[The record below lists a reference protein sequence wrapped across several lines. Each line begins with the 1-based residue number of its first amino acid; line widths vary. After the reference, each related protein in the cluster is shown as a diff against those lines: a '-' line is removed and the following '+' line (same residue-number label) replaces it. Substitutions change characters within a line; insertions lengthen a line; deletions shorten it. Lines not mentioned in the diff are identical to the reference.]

1 MRRDSKDKNVE
12 GVICLEKKEKR
23 YLKYGINLLIATLIM
38 GAILIMPVDLGL
50 TREAVKYLAVLA
62 AMVFMLISGVFDEH
76 VVILATLAACVV
88 LGVASFSTIFSAYSG
103 TTMWMVLT
111 ILPITVVIQK
121 SGLMNRIA
129 LCLLNIFPS
138 SYKWQLFSLSLS
150 SMLINPLI
158 PSTTAKSSL
167 LASLTASVAE
177 KMKLEKQSKPLTGIF
192 LSVFINGPSMGHIFL
207 SGSVQALLVVGMMPE
222 EIASRFSWMGWLVAA
237 SVWAVIAFL
246 MIYVVL
252 LLLYRPEKP
261 VSLTKSEINQ
271 MIREMGKMSGTEKL
285 TAGLMILTLAGWIT
299 KSWTGIPECI
309 FAIVTYAVLHTVGA
323 ISKKEFRSDVPWDV
337 WVYVGG
343 IVCVA
348 NLFTTLS
355 IDTWLADT
363 MAPLVKII
371 TCNPIVYII
380 ALVLIV
386 YLCRVFIVSSIA
398 TVTIFYVVFAMTA
411 YQLLG
416 INPFITGFL
425 IIGASKSWP
434 TEYTNTNYVTAEA
447 IIGKD
452 SVKFKD
458 AQLMSHLYIVI
469 TIVAAIMSI
478 PFWKIAG
485 LM

>member
-1 MRRDSKDKNVE
+1 MGKVRNSSYGK
-12 GVICLEKKEKR
+12 
-23 YLKYGINLLIATLIM
+23 YLVNLGIAVLIM
-38 GAILIMPVDLGL
+38 AAVLFLPFDLGL
-50 TREAVKYLAVLA
+50 EREAVKYLAVLVS
-62 AMVFMLISGVFDEH
+62 MVFMLITGVFDEH
-76 VVILATLAACVV
+76 IVILATLAMCVILNV
-88 LGVASFSTIFSAYSG
+88 SSFQTIFSAYSG

-129 LCLLNIFPS
+129 LYLLKAFPC
-138 SYKWQLFSLSLS
+138 SYKWQLFALSLS
-150 SMLINPLI
+150 SMVVSPLI

-192 LSVFINGPSMGHIFL
+192 LAVFINGPSMGHIFL

-222 EIASRFSWMGWLVAA
+222 DMANRFSWIGWLASA
-237 SVWAVIAFL
+237 SVWAVIAFIL
-246 MIYVVL
+246 IYFTL
-252 LLLYRPEKP
+252 LLLYHPSEE
-261 VSLTKSEINQ
+261 VSLTKDEIRQ
-271 MIREMGKMSGTEKL
+271 MIDEMGPMSSTEKL
-285 TAGLMILTLAGWIT
+285 TATLMILTLIGWIT
-299 KSWTGIPECI
+299 KTWTNIPECI
-309 FAIVTYAVLHTVGA
+309 FAIFTYAILYTTGC
-323 ISKKEFRSDVPWDV
+323 ISKQEFRKDVPWDI

-348 NLFTTLS
+348 NLFTTLG
-355 IDTWLADT
+355 IDVWLAEV
-363 MAPLVKII
+363 MEPLVKII
-371 TCNPIVYII
+371 TCNPVVYIA

-386 YLCRVFIVSSIA
+386 YAFRVFIVSSIA
-398 TVTIFYVVFAMTA
+398 TVTIFYVVFATTA

-416 INPFITGFL
+416 ISPFITGFL

-447 IIGKD
+447 IVGKE
-452 SVKFKD
+452 SVNFKD

-469 TIVAAIMSI
+469 TIVAAVASI
-478 PFWKIAG
+478 PFWKLIG

>member
-1 MRRDSKDKNVE
+1 ME
-12 GVICLEKKEKR
+12 IKKARE
-23 YLKYGINLLIATLIM
+23 YLKYGVNILIAALIA
-38 GAILIMPVDLGL
+38 GAILILPVDFGL
-50 TREAVKYLAVLA
+50 TREAVEYLAVLA

-76 VVILATLAACVV
+76 VVILATLAICVV
-88 LGVASFSTIFSAYSG
+88 LGVAPFSTIFSAYSG

-129 LCLLNIFPS
+129 LWLLKLFPS

-150 SMLINPLI
+150 SMLISPLI

-177 KMKLEKQSKPLTGIF
+177 KMKLKNQSKPLTGIF

-222 EIASRFSWMGWLVAA
+222 EMASRFSWMGWLAAA
-237 SVWAVIAFL
+237 SVWALIAFL
-246 MIYVVL
+246 LIYVTL
-252 LLLYRPEKP
+252 LLLYRPEEP
-261 VSLTKSEINQ
+261 VSLTKAEIDQ
-271 MIREMGKMSGTEKL
+271 MIGDMGSMSGTEKL
-285 TAGLMILTLAGWIT
+285 TAVLMILTLAGWIT

-309 FAIVTYAVLHTVGA
+309 FAIATYAVLYTVGA
-323 ISKKEFRSDVPWDV
+323 ITKKEFRSDVPWDV

-348 NLFTTLS
+348 NLFTTLK
-355 IDTWLADT
+355 IDTWLADA
-363 MAPLVKII
+363 MAPMVKII
-371 TCNPIVYII
+371 TCNPIIYIVD
-380 ALVLIV
+380 LVLIGYV
-386 YLCRVFIVSSIA
+386 CRVFIVSSIA

-452 SVKFKD
+452 AVRFKD
-458 AQLMSHLYIVI
+458 AQAMSHLYIAI
-469 TIVAAIMSI
+469 TIIAAIMSI
-478 PFWKIAG
+478 PFWKLTG